1 MYTVG
6 RYDMME
12 HVDREFVRDGR
23 RSREDGQHWKEFH
36 LSRYVG
42 MLLVNNITVKKI
54 DFHPSSHTL
63 L

>member
-42 MLLVNNITVKKI
+42 MLLVNSIQ
-54 DFHPSSHTL
+54 
-63 L
+63 